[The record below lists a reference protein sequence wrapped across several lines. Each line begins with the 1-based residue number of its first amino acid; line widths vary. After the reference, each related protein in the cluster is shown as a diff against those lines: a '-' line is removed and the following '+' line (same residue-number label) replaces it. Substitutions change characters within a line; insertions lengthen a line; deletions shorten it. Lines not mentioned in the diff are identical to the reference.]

1 MKTMLVSH
9 ETPIE
14 LLEVSKCYNDYD
26 YCLVH
31 LLPQESK
38 YLDFFKK
45 SKELGRRILL
55 DNSMF
60 ELKEAFDAD
69 LFANWIQEIQPYEYI
84 VPDVYTDAEKTM
96 SNFESWMLKYKNLPG
111 KKIGVVQGKTY
122 QEFVDCY
129 LFMAAHADK
138 IAISF
143 DNQYLMT
150 TGYSLSMNPTR
161 WHILMEGR
169 RHLIRDL
176 NIDGFWKINKPHH
189 LLGCA
194 LPQEFSFYQ
203 NIAGIESIDT
213 SNPIIAGMHGV
224 RYGENGVDDKITI
237 LLADLINAKVSEQM
251 KEDIFFNIKMFK
263 KINHII

>member
-1 MKTMLVSH
+1 MLVSH

-14 LLEVSKCYNDYD
+14 LLEISRSYNDYD
-26 YCLVH
+26 YALVH
-31 LLPQESK
+31 LLSLQPN
-38 YLDFFKK
+38 YLDFFIK
-45 SKELGRRILL
+45 SKALGRRILL

-60 ELKEAFDAD
+60 ELKEAFNAD
-69 LFANWIQEIQPYEYI
+69 LFAEWVEKIQPYEYI
-84 VPDVYTDAEKTM
+84 VPDVYMDAAKTI
-96 SNFESWMLKYKNLPG
+96 SNFESWMSNHKDLPG

-129 LFMAAHADK
+129 LFMAAYADK

-143 DNQYLMT
+143 DNSYLMT
-150 TGYSLSMNPTR
+150 TGYSLNMNPTR

-176 NIDGFWKINKPHH
+176 NIDGFWKKNKPHH

-194 LPQEFSFYQ
+194 LPQEFGAYQ
-203 NIAGIESIDT
+203 NIIGIESIDT
-213 SNPIIAGMHGV
+213 SNPIIAGLHGI
-224 RYGENGVDDKITI
+224 RYGENGIDNKITI
-237 LLADLINAKVSEQM
+237 LLADLINANVSEQT
-251 KEDIFFNIKMFK
+251 KENIFFNIKMFR

>member
-31 LLPQESK
+31 LLPQEPK
-38 YLDFFKK
+38 YLEFFKK

-60 ELKEAFDAD
+60 ELKEAFNTEQ
-69 LFANWIQEIQPYEYI
+69 FAKWVCEIQPYEYI
-84 VPDVYTDAEKTM
+84 VPDVYIDSEKTM
-96 SNFESWMLKYKNLPG
+96 ENFESWLKTYKDLPG

-129 LFMAAHADK
+129 LYMAEHADK

-143 DNQYLMT
+143 DNPYFMT
-150 TGYSLSMNPTR
+150 TGFSLCMNPTR
-161 WHILMEGR
+161 WHILMDAR
-169 RHLIRDL
+169 RRLINNL
-176 NIDGFWKINKPHH
+176 QLDGLWKAQKPHH

-194 LPQEFSFYQ
+194 LPQEFGSYTRI
-203 NIAGIESIDT
+203 NGIESIDT
-213 SNPIIAGMHGV
+213 SNPIIAGIHGV
-224 RYGENGVDDKITI
+224 RYTETGVDDKITI
-237 LLADLINAKVSEQM
+237 LLADLINAKITEQM
-251 KEDIFFNIKMFK
+251 KEDIFFNVKMFR
-263 KINHII
+263 KINHI